1 MVGQVRRAVG
11 ERTARM
17 PKGCVSEVGI
27 GCFRDE
33 GQEGEGAEEPEAC
46 RPEDPKTRRPEDPKT
61 RRPVPPGS
69 DVKRRGDATGG
80 DKPRQAAPSRTGP
93 SLGGRSA
100 SRTEVRSSA

>member
-33 GQEGEGAEEPEAC
+33 GQEGEGGEGGEGGEEPEAC
-46 RPEDPKTRRPEDPKT
+46 RPEDPKT
-61 RRPVPPGS
+61 GS
-69 DVKRRGDATGG
+69 AGFR
-80 DKPRQAAPSRTGP
+80 RQAAR
-93 SLGGRSA
+93 GRHG
-100 SRTEVRSSA
+100 RR

>member
-27 GCFRDE
+27 GCLRDE
-33 GQEGEGAEEPEAC
+33 GQEGEGGEEPEAC
-46 RPEDPKTRRPEDPKT
+46 RPEDPKT

>member
-33 GQEGEGAEEPEAC
+33 GQEGEGGEGGEEPEAC
-46 RPEDPKTRRPEDPKT
+46 RPEDPKT
-61 RRPVPPGS
+61 GS
-69 DVKRRGDATGG
+69 AGFR
-80 DKPRQAAPSRTGP
+80 RQAAR
-93 SLGGRSA
+93 GRHG
-100 SRTEVRSSA
+100 RR